1 MDHPSLRSDLQ
12 NAIFGPFYILA
23 AATGQIVAPAKGGS
37 KFLVILGLIPS
48 LLSLIVLI
56 ARAIYMFY
64 RNIQAG
70 VMTQDWC
77 YATCLNNLALT
88 AAVACLIL
96 FGIKYKSFIPN
107 FLDLLLIATRNKI
120 PTLERRR
127 RILISIGVVLIMA
140 SSIVYCIENIFSYKY
155 FIVNGTIRNTSR
167 FRNSMFGM
175 QWLFPID
182 IAIIIWGALI
192 TSVAL
197 SITSCMNLGIC
208 TAYKEFNEEIKLL
221 IQKGEIKNIVRLED
235 IESQIIDF
243 IKAHRYLYETSGFVS
258 GLAMLTFFAGL
269 LINISA
275 QIGLRTLTK
284 NSSVIDIVLLSLWL
298 AMSVSFWF
306 YSILNETKEMFYLEK
321 SLWINASSSIRDL
334 AFSITD
340 RLEKLIAS
348 SNTIGTSRSAFFIL
362 NLLLLIVPFVADIL
376 SVFVNR

>member
-1 MDHPSLRSDLQ
+1 
-12 NAIFGPFYILA
+12 A
-23 AATGQIVAPAKGGS
+23 
-37 KFLVILGLIPS
+37 
-48 LLSLIVLI
+48 
-56 ARAIYMFY
+56 
-64 RNIQAG
+64 
-70 VMTQDWC
+70 MTQDWC
-77 YATCLNNLALT
+77 YATCLNYLALT

-96 FGIKYKSFIPN
+96 FGIKYKRFIPN

-120 PTLERRR
+120 PTLGRRR
-127 RILISIGVVLIMA
+127 RILISFGVVLIMA

-208 TAYKEFNEEIKLL
+208 MAYKEFNEEIKLL

-298 AMSVSFWF
+298 AMVWSHSCHHITSFPLGAE
-306 YSILNETKEMFYLEK
+306 I
-321 SLWINASSSIRDL
+321 
-334 AFSITD
+334 
-340 RLEKLIAS
+340 
-348 SNTIGTSRSAFFIL
+348 
-362 NLLLLIVPFVADIL
+362 
-376 SVFVNR
+376 